1 MANID
6 NLRVLTSEEAREIGR
21 KGGIASGEARQEK
34 ATFKKALQWLLD
46 SDIKITNGKVVD
58 MFKDMGIDTSN
69 LNPTQLATLGVWF
82 GAVQGNASN
91 YKTLLETNGELVE
104 QEQTSTPQVNINIV
118 DNSDLEKVLY
128 EDENNENQ

>member
-1 MANID
+1 MANSE
-6 NLRVLTSEEAREIGR
+6 NLRTLTTSEAQEIGR
-21 KGGIASGEARQEK
+21 KGGIASGIARQEK

-91 YKTLLETNGELVE
+91 YKTLLETNGEL
-104 QEQTSTPQVNINIV
+104 QEQDIATTPIVNINVV
-118 DNSDLEKVLY
+118 DNSNLEKALF
-128 EDENNENQ
+128 EDENNTD

>member
-1 MANID
+1 MANSE
-6 NLRVLTSEEAREIGR
+6 NLRTLTTSEAREIGR

-58 MFKDMGIDTSN
+58 TFKDMGIDTSN
-69 LNPTQLATLGVWF
+69 LNPSQLATLGVWF

-91 YKTLLETNGELVE
+91 YKTLLETNGEL
-104 QEQTSTPQVNINIV
+104 QEQDIATTPVVNINVI
-118 DNSDLEKVLY
+118 DNSNLEKALF
-128 EDENNENQ
+128 EDENNES

>member
-1 MANID
+1 MANSE
-6 NLRVLTSEEAREIGR
+6 NLRTLTTSEAREIGR

-46 SDIKITNGKVVD
+46 SDIKITNGKVVN

-69 LNPTQLATLGVWF
+69 LNPSQLATLGVWF

-91 YKTLLETNGELVE
+91 YKTLLETNGEL
-104 QEQTSTPQVNINIV
+104 QEQDIATTPIVNINVV
-118 DNSDLEKVLY
+118 DNSNLEKALY
-128 EDENNENQ
+128 EDENNKN

>member
-1 MANID
+1 MANSE
-6 NLRVLTSEEAREIGR
+6 NLRTLTTSEAQEIGR
-21 KGGIASGEARQEK
+21 KGGIASGKARQEK

-58 MFKDMGIDTSN
+58 TFKDMGIDTSN

-91 YKTLLETNGELVE
+91 YKTLLETNGELVDP
-104 QEQTSTPQVNINIV
+104 EQTTTPIVNINIV
-118 DNSDLEKVLY
+118 DNSNLEKALY
-128 EDENNENQ
+128 EDN

>member
-1 MANID
+1 MANSE
-6 NLRVLTSEEAREIGR
+6 NLRTLTTSEAREIGR

>member
-1 MANID
+1 MANSE
-6 NLRVLTSEEAREIGR
+6 NLRTLTTSEAREIGR

-104 QEQTSTPQVNINIV
+104 QEQATTPIVNINVV
-118 DNSDLEKVLY
+118 DNSSLEKTLY
-128 EDENNENQ
+128 EDN